1 MNEKLVKLI
10 SQRLFL
16 GRGTIFTGS
25 AMWTGSGPYV
35 GWTGSDINSF
45 KAIKKQSLYNVH
57 IIGCNKHER
66 LHWAVKFAYYPK
78 KKLNMQ
84 IAKHTKT

>member
-35 GWTGSDINSF
+35 GWAGSDINSF
-45 KAIKKQSLYNVH
+45 KAIKKTITVQRSHNWLQQ
-57 IIGCNKHER
+57 
-66 LHWAVKFAYYPK
+66 A
-78 KKLNMQ
+78 
-84 IAKHTKT
+84 